1 MWNVFIIEIKFVTS
15 TNLKISLHIAY
26 SSVLA
31 GAHKNI
37 FESCD
42 THESVSLNPIT
53 FYLYIIM
60 YASNENSW
68 FKRAINQWSLYLS
81 RIQIIP

>member
-15 TNLKISLHIAY
+15 TNLKISLPIAY

-31 GAHKNI
+31 GAHTNI

-53 FYLYIIM
+53 FYLYICMLVMKILGLRGQ
-60 YASNENSW
+60 SINGRSICLG
-68 FKRAINQWSLYLS
+68 FK
-81 RIQIIP
+81 